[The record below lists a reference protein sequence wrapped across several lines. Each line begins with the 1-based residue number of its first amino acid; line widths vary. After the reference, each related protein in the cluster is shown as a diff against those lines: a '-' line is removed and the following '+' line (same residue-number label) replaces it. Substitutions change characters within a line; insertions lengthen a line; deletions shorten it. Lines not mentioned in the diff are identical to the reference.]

1 MKKIFLLISLL
12 LSLPVTAF
20 SEEGAGQVMVTAAE
34 GNPLILREGAEIP
47 ASVGTAC
54 MKGDKLKTAEG
65 CQVDMVFNENAGAR
79 LLASTEA
86 QLVSTSPADSYME
99 IKEGNALFNLKK
111 LPEGSTFR
119 VETPNAVAAVR
130 GTRFW
135 GRVDKKDPNNDIVTF
150 AVAEGSVDI
159 FAKSV
164 NRSYHL
170 EPKQALDI
178 PRHVN
183 ESPKVREAKREELK
197 AMKQAEE
204 IATESVKA

>member
-1 MKKIFLLISLL
+1 MKKTLVFLA
-12 LSLPVTAF
+12 LSLSLSHYAF
-20 SEEGAGQVMVTAAE
+20 SEENTGQVMITATE
-34 GNPLILREGAEIP
+34 GAPMILRQGAEIP
-47 ASVGTAC
+47 ASAGTSC
-54 MKGDKLKTAEG
+54 QKGDVLKTSGG
-65 CQVDMVFNENAGAR
+65 CHVDMVFNENAGAR

-86 QLVSTSPADSYME
+86 MLVSTSPSDSYME

-111 LPEGSTFR
+111 LPEGSTFK
-119 VETPNAVAAVR
+119 VETPTAVAAVR

-135 GRVDKKDPNNDIVTF
+135 GRVDKQDPNNDKVTF

-164 NRSYHL
+164 NRTYHL

-178 PRHVN
+178 PRQVS

-204 IATESVKA
+204 IATESAKA